1 MLVSCI
7 MTAEQIYTAMLLF
20 LKSILLGLVNNRIL
34 YIIFLFTLSVHA
46 QEVDSI
52 VSDEVIEKNIKDK
65 NQLKTDSLLKKGYTT
80 ESVVY
85 PGTFDAKFKEK
96 YQGSD
101 FDYSVNKP
109 KESLW
114 QKFKKWLGELLNDW
128 FQSNSLRGANDLF
141 YVLLRII
148 AIVLIGFVLYVI
160 IRFVLSRNGN
170 WVFSKK
176 SKKLNPEDRTI
187 TENIHELDLPSLIK
201 NYEDKKEYRS
211 AIRYQFLYLLK
222 LMTDKNMLEW
232 DPEKTNRDYT
242 RMLSGNALQSDFQ
255 KLSFVFENVWYG
267 ERTIGENEY
276 TIFRK
281 QYQQTQQKI

>member
-1 MLVSCI
+1 
-7 MTAEQIYTAMLLF
+7 MLLF
-20 LKSILLGLVNNRIL
+20 LRSTLLVLVNNRIL

-232 DPEKTNRDYT
+232 DPEKTNTDYT

>member
-1 MLVSCI
+1 M
-7 MTAEQIYTAMLLF
+7 
-20 LKSILLGLVNNRIL
+20 
-34 YIIFLFTLSVHA
+34 
-46 QEVDSI
+46 
-52 VSDEVIEKNIKDK
+52 
-65 NQLKTDSLLKKGYTT
+65 
-80 ESVVY
+80 
-85 PGTFDAKFKEK
+85 
-96 YQGSD
+96 
-101 FDYSVNKP
+101 
-109 KESLW
+109 
-114 QKFKKWLGELLNDW
+114 LNDW

-211 AIRYQFLYLLK
+211 ALRYQFLYLLK

-232 DPEKTNRDYT
+232 DPKRQTEIISVCLVVMLCNLIFRSFLSSSRMCGMESVLLEKMVCY
-242 RMLSGNALQSDFQ
+242 FQ
-255 KLSFVFENVWYG
+255 K
-267 ERTIGENEY
+267 TIS
-276 TIFRK
+276 TD
-281 QYQQTQQKI
+281 TTKI

>member
-1 MLVSCI
+1 
-7 MTAEQIYTAMLLF
+7 MLLF
-20 LKSILLGLVNNRIL
+20 LKSTLLVLVNNRIL

-65 NQLKTDSLLKKGYTT
+65 NQLKTDSLLKKGYAT
-80 ESVVY
+80 ENVVY
-85 PGTFDAKFKEK
+85 PGTLDAKFKEK

-211 AIRYQFLYLLK
+211 AVRYQFLYLLK

-232 DPEKTNRDYT
+232 DPEKTNRDYI

>member
-1 MLVSCI
+1 
-7 MTAEQIYTAMLLF
+7 MLLF
-20 LKSILLGLVNNRIL
+20 LKSTLLVLVNNRIL

-65 NQLKTDSLLKKGYTT
+65 NQLKTDSLLKKEYAT
-80 ESVVY
+80 ENVVY

-114 QKFKKWLGELLNDW
+114 QKLKKWLGELLNDW

-176 SKKLNPEDRTI
+176 SKKLSPEERTI
-187 TENIHELDLPSLIK
+187 TENIHELDLSSLIK

-232 DPEKTNRDYT
+232 DPEKTNRDYV

>member
-1 MLVSCI
+1 
-7 MTAEQIYTAMLLF
+7 MLLF

-201 NYEDKKEYRS
+201 NYEEKKEYRS

-232 DPEKTNRDYT
+232 DPEKTNRDYI

-276 TIFRK
+276 AIFRK

>member
-1 MLVSCI
+1 M
-7 MTAEQIYTAMLLF
+7 
-20 LKSILLGLVNNRIL
+20 NNRIL

-46 QEVDSI
+46 QQVDTI
-52 VSDEVIEKNIKDK
+52 VYDEVSENIIKNK

-80 ESVVY
+80 ENVVY
-85 PGTFDAKFKEK
+85 PGTFDAKFKER

-176 SKKLNPEDRTI
+176 SKKLNPEERTI

-201 NYEDKKEYRS
+201 NYEEKKEYRS

-232 DPEKTNRDYT
+232 DPEKTNRDYI

>member
-1 MLVSCI
+1 
-7 MTAEQIYTAMLLF
+7 MLLF
-20 LKSILLGLVNNRIL
+20 LKSTLLVLVNNRIL

-65 NQLKTDSLLKKGYTT
+65 NQLKTDSLLKKGYAT
-80 ESVVY
+80 ENVVY

-211 AIRYQFLYLLK
+211 AVRYQFLYLLK

-232 DPEKTNRDYT
+232 DPEKTNRDYI

>member
-1 MLVSCI
+1 
-7 MTAEQIYTAMLLF
+7 MLLF
-20 LKSILLGLVNNRIL
+20 LKSTLLVLVNNRIL

-65 NQLKTDSLLKKGYTT
+65 NQLKTDSLLKKEYAT
-80 ESVVY
+80 ENVVY

-176 SKKLNPEDRTI
+176 SKKLNPEERTI
-187 TENIHELDLPSLIK
+187 TENIHELDLSSLIK

-211 AIRYQFLYLLK
+211 AVRYQFLYLLK

-232 DPEKTNRDYT
+232 DPEKTNRDYV
-242 RMLSGNALQSDFQ
+242 RMLSDNALQSDFQ

>member
-1 MLVSCI
+1 
-7 MTAEQIYTAMLLF
+7 MLLF
-20 LKSILLGLVNNRIL
+20 LKSTLLVLVNNKIL

-65 NQLKTDSLLKKGYTT
+65 NQLKTDSLLKKGYAT
-80 ESVVY
+80 ENVVY

-187 TENIHELDLPSLIK
+187 IENIHELDLPSLIK

-211 AIRYQFLYLLK
+211 AVRYQFLYLLK

-232 DPEKTNRDYT
+232 DPEKTNRDYI

>member
-1 MLVSCI
+1 
-7 MTAEQIYTAMLLF
+7 MLLF

-176 SKKLNPEDRTI
+176 SKKLNPEERTI

-211 AIRYQFLYLLK
+211 AVRYQFLYLLK

-232 DPEKTNRDYT
+232 DPEKTNRDYV

>member
-1 MLVSCI
+1 
-7 MTAEQIYTAMLLF
+7 MLLF
-20 LKSILLGLVNNRIL
+20 LKSTLLALVNNRIL

-65 NQLKTDSLLKKGYTT
+65 NQLKTDSLLKKGYAT
-80 ESVVY
+80 ENVVY
-85 PGTFDAKFKEK
+85 PGTLDAKFKEK

-211 AIRYQFLYLLK
+211 AVRYQFLYLLK

-232 DPEKTNRDYT
+232 DPEKTNRDYI

>member
-1 MLVSCI
+1 
-7 MTAEQIYTAMLLF
+7 MLLF
-20 LKSILLGLVNNRIL
+20 LKSTLLVLVNNRIL

-65 NQLKTDSLLKKGYTT
+65 NQLKTDSLLKKEYAT
-80 ESVVY
+80 ENVVY

-114 QKFKKWLGELLNDW
+114 QKLKKWLGELLNDW

-176 SKKLNPEDRTI
+176 SKKLNPDDRTI

>member
-1 MLVSCI
+1 
-7 MTAEQIYTAMLLF
+7 MLLF
-20 LKSILLGLVNNRIL
+20 LKSTLLVLVNNRIL

-211 AIRYQFLYLLK
+211 ALRYQFLYLLK

-232 DPEKTNRDYT
+232 DPEKTNRDYV

-276 TIFRK
+276 AIFRK

>member
-1 MLVSCI
+1 

-211 AIRYQFLYLLK
+211 ALRYQFLYLLK

-232 DPEKTNRDYT
+232 DPEKTNRDYI

-276 TIFRK
+276 AIFRK

>member
-176 SKKLNPEDRTI
+176 SKKLNPEDITI

>member
-211 AIRYQFLYLLK
+211 ALRYQFLYLLK

-232 DPEKTNRDYT
+232 DPEKTNRDYI

-276 TIFRK
+276 AIFRK

>member
-1 MLVSCI
+1 
-7 MTAEQIYTAMLLF
+7 MLLF
-20 LKSILLGLVNNRIL
+20 PKSILLGLVNNRIL

-52 VSDEVIEKNIKDK
+52 VSTEVLEKNIKDK

-80 ESVVY
+80 ENAVY
-85 PGTFDAKFKEK
+85 PGTFNAKFKEK

-101 FDYSVNKP
+101 FDYSINKP

-128 FQSNSLRGANDLF
+128 FQSNSLRGANDFF

-211 AIRYQFLYLLK
+211 AVRYQFLFLLK

-232 DPEKTNRDYT
+232 DPEKTNRDYI
-242 RMLSGNALQSDFQ
+242 RMLDGNVLQSDFQ
-255 KLSFVFENVWYG
+255 NLSFVFENVWYG
-267 ERTIGENEY
+267 ERSIGENEY
-276 TIFRK
+276 AIFRK

>member
-20 LKSILLGLVNNRIL
+20 LKSTLLVLVNNRIL

-65 NQLKTDSLLKKGYTT
+65 NQLKTDSLLKKGYAT
-80 ESVVY
+80 ENVVY

-211 AIRYQFLYLLK
+211 AVRYQFLYLLK

-232 DPEKTNRDYT
+232 DPEKTNRDYI

>member
-1 MLVSCI
+1 
-7 MTAEQIYTAMLLF
+7 MLLF

-242 RMLSGNALQSDFQ
+242 LMLSGNALQSDFQ

>member
-1 MLVSCI
+1 
-7 MTAEQIYTAMLLF
+7 MLLF
-20 LKSILLGLVNNRIL
+20 PKLILLGLVNNRIL

-46 QEVDSI
+46 QQVDTI
-52 VSDEVIEKNIKDK
+52 VSAEVLEKNIKDK
-65 NQLKTDSLLKKGYTT
+65 DQLKTDSLLKKGYAT
-80 ESVVY
+80 ENAVY

-96 YQGSD
+96 YRGSD
-101 FDYSVNKP
+101 FDYSLNKP

-114 QKFKKWLGELLNDW
+114 QKFKKWLGELLSDW
-128 FQSNSLRGANDLF
+128 LQSNSLQGANDAL
-141 YVLLRII
+141 YILLRIV
-148 AIVLIGFVLYVI
+148 AIVLLGFALYLIVK
-160 IRFVLSRNGN
+160 FVLSRNGN

-187 TENIHELDLPSLIK
+187 TENIHELDIPSLIK
-201 NYEDKKEYRS
+201 NYEEKKEYRS

-232 DPEKTNRDYT
+232 DPEKTNRDYI
-242 RMLSGNALQSDFQ
+242 RMLNGNALQSDFQ

-267 ERTIGENEY
+267 ERSITENEY
-276 TIFRK
+276 AVFRK

>member
-1 MLVSCI
+1 
-7 MTAEQIYTAMLLF
+7 MLLF
-20 LKSILLGLVNNRIL
+20 LKSTLLVLVNNRIL

-65 NQLKTDSLLKKGYTT
+65 NQLKTDSLLKKEYAT
-80 ESVVY
+80 ENVVY

-114 QKFKKWLGELLNDW
+114 QKLKKWLGELLNDW

-176 SKKLNPEDRTI
+176 SKKLNPEERTI
-187 TENIHELDLPSLIK
+187 TENIHELDLSSLIK

-211 AIRYQFLYLLK
+211 AVRYQFLYLLK

-232 DPEKTNRDYT
+232 DPEKTNRDYV

>member
-1 MLVSCI
+1 
-7 MTAEQIYTAMLLF
+7 MLLF
-20 LKSILLGLVNNRIL
+20 LKSTLLVLVNNKIL

-65 NQLKTDSLLKKGYTT
+65 NQLKTDSLLKKGYAT
-80 ESVVY
+80 ENVVY

-211 AIRYQFLYLLK
+211 AVRYQFLYLLK

-232 DPEKTNRDYT
+232 DPEKTNRDYI

-255 KLSFVFENVWYG
+255 KLSYVFENVWYG

>member
-1 MLVSCI
+1 
-7 MTAEQIYTAMLLF
+7 MLLF
-20 LKSILLGLVNNRIL
+20 PKSILLGLVNSKIL

-46 QEVDSI
+46 QKVDTIVTAELPPVSI
-52 VSDEVIEKNIKDK
+52 KNK
-65 NQLKTDSLLKKGYTT
+65 NQLKTDSLLQKGYAT
-80 ESVVY
+80 ENAVY

-96 YQGSD
+96 YNGSD

-114 QKFKKWLGELLNDW
+114 QKFKKWLAELFDDL
-128 FQSNSLRGANDLF
+128 FQSKSLQGANDAL
-141 YVLLRII
+141 YILLRIV
-148 AIVLIGFVLYVI
+148 AIVLLGFALYLIVKFVLA
-160 IRFVLSRNGN
+160 RNGN

-187 TENIHELDLPSLIK
+187 TENIHELDIPALIK
-201 NYEDKKEYRS
+201 SYEDKKEYRS

-232 DPEKTNRDYT
+232 DPEKTNRDYI
-242 RMLSGNALQSDFQ
+242 RMLNGNALQSDFQ

-267 ERTIGENEY
+267 ERSITENEY
-276 TIFRK
+276 AIFRK

>member
-1 MLVSCI
+1 
-7 MTAEQIYTAMLLF
+7 MLLF

>member
-1 MLVSCI
+1 
-7 MTAEQIYTAMLLF
+7 MLLF

-276 TIFRK
+276 AIFRK

>member
-20 LKSILLGLVNNRIL
+20 LKSTLLVLVNNRIL

-232 DPEKTNRDYT
+232 DPEKTNTDYT

>member
-1 MLVSCI
+1 
-7 MTAEQIYTAMLLF
+7 MLLF

-222 LMTDKNMLEW
+222 LMTDKNMLEL
-232 DPEKTNRDYT
+232 DPEKTNRDYI

>member
-1 MLVSCI
+1 
-7 MTAEQIYTAMLLF
+7 MLLF
-20 LKSILLGLVNNRIL
+20 PKSILLGLVNNRFV

-46 QEVDSI
+46 QKVDTVVSAELPPVSI
-52 VSDEVIEKNIKDK
+52 KNK
-65 NQLKTDSLLKKGYTT
+65 NQLKTDSLLKKGYAT
-80 ESVVY
+80 ENAVY

-96 YQGSD
+96 YNGSD

-114 QKFKKWLGELLNDW
+114 QKFKKWLAELFDDL
-128 FQSNSLRGANDLF
+128 FQSKSLQGANDAL
-141 YVLLRII
+141 YILLRIVAI
-148 AIVLIGFVLYVI
+148 ALLGFALYLIVK
-160 IRFVLSRNGN
+160 FVLSRNGN

-187 TENIHELDLPSLIK
+187 TENIHELDIPSLIK
-201 NYEDKKEYRS
+201 NYEEKKEYRS

-232 DPEKTNRDYT
+232 DPEKTNRDYI
-242 RMLSGNALQSDFQ
+242 RMLNGNALQSDFQ

-267 ERTIGENEY
+267 ERSIGENEY
-276 TIFRK
+276 AVFRK

>member
-1 MLVSCI
+1 
-7 MTAEQIYTAMLLF
+7 MLLF

-65 NQLKTDSLLKKGYTT
+65 NQLKTDSLLKKGYAT
-80 ESVVY
+80 ENVVY

-211 AIRYQFLYLLK
+211 AVRYQFLYLLK

-232 DPEKTNRDYT
+232 DPEKTNRDYI

>member
-1 MLVSCI
+1 
-7 MTAEQIYTAMLLF
+7 MLLF

-211 AIRYQFLYLLK
+211 AVRYQFLYLLK

-232 DPEKTNRDYT
+232 DPEKTNRDYI
-242 RMLSGNALQSDFQ
+242 RILSGNALQSDFQ

-276 TIFRK
+276 AIFRK

>member
-1 MLVSCI
+1 
-7 MTAEQIYTAMLLF
+7 MLLF
-20 LKSILLGLVNNRIL
+20 LKSTLLVLVNNKIL

-65 NQLKTDSLLKKGYTT
+65 NQLKTDSLLKKGYAT
-80 ESVVY
+80 ENVVY

-211 AIRYQFLYLLK
+211 AVRYQFLYLLK

-232 DPEKTNRDYT
+232 DPEKTNRDYI

>member
-1 MLVSCI
+1 
-7 MTAEQIYTAMLLF
+7 MLLF

-201 NYEDKKEYRS
+201 NYEEKKEYRS

-276 TIFRK
+276 AIFRK

>member
-1 MLVSCI
+1 
-7 MTAEQIYTAMLLF
+7 MLLF
-20 LKSILLGLVNNRIL
+20 LKSTLLVLVNNRIL

-65 NQLKTDSLLKKGYTT
+65 NRLKTDSLLKKGYAT
-80 ESVVY
+80 ENVVY

-211 AIRYQFLYLLK
+211 AVRYQFLYLLK

-232 DPEKTNRDYT
+232 DPEKTNRDYI

>member
-1 MLVSCI
+1 

-20 LKSILLGLVNNRIL
+20 LKSTLLVLVNNKIL

-65 NQLKTDSLLKKGYTT
+65 NQLKTDSLLKKGYAT
-80 ESVVY
+80 ENVVY

-187 TENIHELDLPSLIK
+187 IENIHELDLPSLIK

-211 AIRYQFLYLLK
+211 AVRYQFLYLLK

-232 DPEKTNRDYT
+232 DPEKTNRDYI